1 MRTIKALSLAMAL
14 FASLCT
20 VSPICHSKNDGP
32 EKDIKIIIKDP
43 KPTKPIHRS
52 PEVVPM
58 QASLM
63 GNSSLIN
70 ILFHYDLG
78 EIYIDL
84 MNMETGEYVS
94 NIIDSSVGNVIIPF
108 SGEEGYYT
116 ITFTLADGVTY
127 IGEFEI

>member
-1 MRTIKALSLAMAL
+1 MA
-14 FASLCT
+14 
-20 VSPICHSKNDGP
+20 
-32 EKDIKIIIKDP
+32 
-43 KPTKPIHRS
+43 R
-52 PEVVPM
+52 
-58 QASLM
+58 
-63 GNSSLIN
+63 NSSLIN

-78 EIYIDL
+78 DIYIDL